1 MVKEPFFGERFTPK
15 FRHLGKCCLGI
26 NRSAKCT
33 SLTKIKLETTVEDED
48 KTKTDLSQA
57 SIPSLLFIANVMAAN
72 FSVAKD

>member
-26 NRSAKCT
+26 NRSSKYM

-57 SIPSLLFIANVMAAN
+57 LNPSVLF
-72 FSVAKD
+72 F